1 MTPGE
6 ATEDQK
12 RRIQEALE
20 TAPFAKLNWG
30 LQLPSPV
37 GDWPRGATS
46 RVLWRGSSS
55 AEVLDNGR
63 NLAATALS
71 T

>member
-6 ATEDQK
+6 ATEDQQ

-37 GDWPRGATS
+37 GDWPRGGHVP
-46 RVLWRGSSS
+46 RVVGW
-55 AEVLDNGR
+55 
-63 NLAATALS
+63 
-71 T
+71 